1 LVLVKGGWQ
10 KGSQF
15 SPTTNRLWFWL
26 KGIVVKAEF
35 QINQVVRRSVLEV
48 HFCLP
53 LQNLLAKSLLC
64 KYCKE
69 GASVVTHFWVPAQ
82 ERRKYKK
89 KYKNTKKK
97 FNKKNI
103 NNISK
108 NYSGEK
114 RMPERLENG
123 KK

>member
-1 LVLVKGGWQ
+1 
-10 KGSQF
+10 
-15 SPTTNRLWFWL
+15 L
-26 KGIVVKAEF
+26 KGIVIKAEF

-82 ERRKYKK
+82 ERRKYNK
-89 KYKNTKKK
+89 KYNKK

-108 NYSGEK
+108 NFSGEK

>member
-69 GASVVTHFWVPAQ
+69 GASVVTYFWVPAQ

-89 KYKNTKKK
+89 KYKNTKK
-97 FNKKNI
+97 NSIKKI
-103 NNISK
+103 LIIYRK
-108 NYSGEK
+108 TIAVK
-114 RMPERLENG
+114 RG
-123 KK
+123 CQSA

>member
-1 LVLVKGGWQ
+1 
-10 KGSQF
+10 
-15 SPTTNRLWFWL
+15 L

-89 KYKNTKKK
+89 KYKNTKK
-97 FNKKNI
+97 NSIKKI
-103 NNISK
+103 LIIYRK
-108 NYSGEK
+108 TIAVK
-114 RMPERLENG
+114 RG
-123 KK
+123 CQSA